1 MATVEVTDATFDQ
14 VVLKSDKPVLVD
26 YWADWCAPCK
36 QIAPVLEELSNTY
49 AGQLVIAKIDTNTN
63 MNTPARFGVM
73 GLPTLHI
80 FSGGEIVAEMVGAKS
95 KGAIVKV
102 IEQHI

>member
-1 MATVEVTDATFDQ
+1 
-14 VVLKSDKPVLVD
+14 
-26 YWADWCAPCK
+26 
-36 QIAPVLEELSNTY
+36 
-49 AGQLVIAKIDTNTN
+49 
-63 MNTPARFGVM
+63 M